1 MSALKRPLY
10 AKELAMSEFDRED
23 MANVGEVA
31 TFLIMR
37 GVISPLNMYALALA
51 ALLLCCP
58 TQSRAAAQSAL
69 SDCRNAVRPHAHV
82 AARLVL
88 RDVPVHDDLS
98 ERPPSEPDLDQK
110 GHPPKDS
117 DQNAALRPIGGRPLG
132 AKIAF
137 AVLGGAAAWLF
148 VERGISR
155 LLERKRGAPLNFAS
169 AALIYGG
176 IAYVWFGRGY

>member
-1 MSALKRPLY
+1 MSANDHALVRTSPKGGPFFGTCLKCGLT
-10 AKELAMSEFDRED
+10 
-23 MANVGEVA
+23 NW
-31 TFLIMR
+31 
-37 GVISPLNMYALALA
+37 VISPLNMYALALA